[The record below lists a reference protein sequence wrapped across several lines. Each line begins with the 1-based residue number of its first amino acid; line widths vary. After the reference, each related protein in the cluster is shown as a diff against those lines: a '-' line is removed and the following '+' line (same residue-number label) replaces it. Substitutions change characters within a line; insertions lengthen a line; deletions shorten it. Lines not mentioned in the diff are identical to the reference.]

1 MKKNQLGEF
10 EEMVLLTVASLQP
23 NAYGVSIAE
32 DLKESTGR
40 VADLGAIHSV
50 LRRLQEKGFV
60 RSQMGGATSERG
72 GRRKRLFE
80 MTLAGKKVLD
90 ENYTIRS
97 AMYAKIS
104 DLSFK

>member
-1 MKKNQLGEF
+1 
-10 EEMVLLTVASLQP
+10 MVLLTVASLQP

-40 VADLGAIHSV
+40 ISDLGAIHSV

-60 RSQMGGATSERG
+60 RSMMGGATSERG

-80 MTLAGKKVLD
+80 MTQAGKKAVD
-90 ENYTIRS
+90 ENYAIRS